1 MHCLDC
7 RTAGANSTAVGIC
20 QSCGAGVCT
29 VHAHVEARSL
39 RRGSPLGA
47 PVEAAARRVLC
58 PVCAVAGVPSEAVLT
73 P

>member
-7 RTAGANSTAVGIC
+7 RTSGTNSTAVGIC
-20 QSCGAGVCT
+20 RSCGAGVCT
-29 VHAHVEARSL
+29 AHARVEARSL
-39 RRGSPLGA
+39 RRGSPLGV

-58 PVCAVAGVPSEAVLT
+58 PVCAAAGVPSEAVPT